1 MTRKKT
7 NPQMHRFQLI
17 DRLICEEDYPS
28 FYFILEELRKLLK
41 DEKFSEPTLRR
52 DLRYMRKS
60 LGAPIVYDSK
70 KDGYYYSAPFN
81 FPLSSLT
88 KEEIFLLGIIQ
99 KLIAKYADANPIY
112 KNAARLIS
120 SLYPSTQHIPLL
132 DRIVVARSPMPIFN
146 QDTLNTL
153 LHAIATNQVIDFIYR
168 SFWEPNQSHRTVLP
182 CQIVVD
188 NGQVFLYA
196 ADEKNHDHIRLY
208 DVHKIYE
215 LQVMNRTFTLPKNW
229 QFVEEFEQGRFGP
242 FQYDESYDF
251 KIAFYGRVARK
262 RIHRYIWADDQ
273 QLEEFPKE
281 EKTILSF
288 SSSQWIPIQEWLLSF
303 GSDAIPLEPDWFVQ
317 GWKESVR
324 KMAEN
329 ARILP

>member
-17 DRLICEEDYPS
+17 DRLICEEDHPS
-28 FYFILEELRKLLK
+28 FSFILEELRKLLK

-88 KEEIFLLGIIQ
+88 KEEIFLLGIIRM
-99 KLIAKYADANPIY
+99 LVAKYSDCNLLY
-112 KNAARLIS
+112 KKMENLLAQ
-120 SLYPSTQHIPLL
+120 LYPSTQHILLL
-132 DRIVVARSPMPIFN
+132 DRIVVARGPKPVF
-146 QDTLNTL
+146 DEETLNSL
-153 LHAIATNQVIDFIYR
+153 LWALNENRVVDFVYR

-182 CQIVVD
+182 CQIVID
-188 NGQVFLYA
+188 NGQVYLYA
-196 ADEKNHDHIRLY
+196 ADEKNLAHIRLY
-208 DVHKIYE
+208 DIYKIHE
-215 LQVMNRTFTLPKNW
+215 LVVLRRTFKLPPNYR
-229 QFVEEFEQGRFGP
+229 FMEDFEKGRFGP

-251 KIAFYGRVARK
+251 KIAFYGPESRK
-262 RIHRYIWADDQ
+262 RVHLYTWADDQ
-273 QLEEFPKE
+273 RLEEFPKE

-288 SSSQWIPIQEWLLSF
+288 SSSQWIPIHQWVLSF
-303 GSDAIPLEPDWFVQ
+303 GGDAIPLEPDWFVQ
-317 GWKESVR
+317 GWKDEIR
-324 KMAEN
+324 RMAEN